1 MLFLITRGE
10 GEFAELPRTLSAWNV
25 RTWASSV
32 QFNNRVCPDNIMDI
46 HIDLA
51 ISILESKGYAVEPVD
66 HLPKWQ
72 RYSLPR

>member
-10 GEFAELPRTLSAWNV
+10 GEFAELPRTLSHFRV
-25 RTWASSV
+25 RCMAAHYDERKPLNLDDV
-32 QFNNRVCPDNIMDI
+32 DLP
-46 HIDLA
+46 LA

-72 RYSLPR
+72 RYSRPR